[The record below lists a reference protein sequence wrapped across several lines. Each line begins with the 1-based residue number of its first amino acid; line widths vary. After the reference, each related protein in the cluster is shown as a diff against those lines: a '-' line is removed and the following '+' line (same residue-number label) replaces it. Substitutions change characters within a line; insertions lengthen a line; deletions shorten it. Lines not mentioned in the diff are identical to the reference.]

1 MIWPVAGAVYALP
14 AAAVAVQR
22 VHSGAHY
29 PREVA
34 AGAAIDG
41 TGAWAVRRLPG
52 LPGKVIL

>member
-1 MIWPVAGAVYALP
+1 MAGAVYALP